1 MILASPM
8 AYIHSKILSSD
19 LHLLPVHMVRST
31 TPFGALIRC
40 PDDPDFHWGNFG
52 MVSSDNSLS
61 LDSILECYRA
71 FMADEVRHLALIWD
85 CGIEPNAK
93 VYQCWQRGGV
103 EFDIS
108 NGFLLHDQSTLDAR
122 QIDGEI
128 RAIVNHADWQKV
140 LELQIEMLGS
150 DVSSNDISV
159 IKRRLVYLQS
169 LCMQDHGKW
178 FGVFKSGKLVADLG
192 IFLCGDVARFQHV
205 ETHENYRGQGF
216 CRALIRAAVNWVMMQ
231 ASPYQIWIESEENS
245 DAAMIYQHL
254 GFQQQERLLAA
265 FHADISQF

>member
-19 LHLLPVHMVRST
+19 LHLLPDDVVRCK

-61 LDSILECYRA
+61 LDSILERYRA
-71 FMADEVRHLALIWD
+71 FMADEVCHLALIWD
-85 CGIEPNAK
+85 CGAELDAED
-93 VYQCWQRGGV
+93 YQRWQRAGV
-103 EFDIS
+103 EFDKN
-108 NGFLLHDQSTLDAR
+108 NGFLLRDQSALDAR
-122 QIDGEI
+122 QVDGEI
-128 RAIVNHADWQKV
+128 RAIVNHADWQQV

-159 IKRRLVYLQS
+159 IKRRLIHLQS

-205 ETHENYRGQGF
+205 ETRDNHRGRGY
-216 CRALIRAAVNWVMMQ
+216 CRALIRAAVNWVIMQ
-231 ASPYQIWIESEENS
+231 ASPYQIWIEAEENS
-245 DAAMIYQHL
+245 DAAMIYQRF
-254 GFQQQERLLAA
+254 GFQKQERLLAA